1 MTFQPQDPDFEA
13 KVRASYDRQNFMK
26 HIGAA
31 MTEVRP
37 GYVVIE
43 LPVRPELTQHHGY
56 VHAGATT
63 AIADVAGGFAAATL
77 NPAGSSVL
85 TVEFKVSLVAPAG
98 GERLRA
104 VARVLKPGR
113 RITTCDVD
121 VFGVQADG
129 TAKICAKMLQ
139 TMMCIEARAEQDSA
153 SKASD

>member
-1 MTFQPQDPDFEA
+1 MTYQPRDPDFEA
-13 KVRASYDRQNFMK
+13 TVRRSFERQNFMK
-26 HIGAA
+26 HIGAE
-31 MTEVRP
+31 MTEVWP

-43 LPVRPELTQHHGY
+43 MPVRPEQTQHHGY

-63 AIADVAGGFAAATL
+63 SIADVAGGFAAATL
-77 NPAGSSVL
+77 NPPGSSVL

-129 TAKICAKMLQ
+129 SERICAKMLQ
-139 TMMCIEARAEQDSA
+139 TMMCVEGRAEQAPSRDDRS
-153 SKASD
+153 

>member
-1 MTFQPQDPDFEA
+1 MTYQPRDPDFETT
-13 KVRASYDRQNFMK
+13 VRRSFERQPFMK
-26 HIGAA
+26 HIGAE
-31 MTEVRP
+31 MTQVGP
-37 GYVVIE
+37 GHVVIE
-43 LPVRPELTQHHGY
+43 MPVRPELTQHHGY

-63 AIADVAGGFAAATL
+63 SIADVAGGFAAATL
-77 NPAGSSVL
+77 NPPGSSVL

-129 TAKICAKMLQ
+129 SERICAKMLQ
-139 TMMCIEARAEQDSA
+139 TMMCVEGRAEQAPSRDDQS
-153 SKASD
+153 

>member
-1 MTFQPQDPDFEA
+1 MMLVEPNSSPWIAAPPKTDIQMMTLNVGTSITPA
-13 KVRASYDRQNFMK
+13 TNSR
-26 HIGAA
+26 
-31 MTEVRP
+31 T
-37 GYVVIE
+37 
-43 LPVRPELTQHHGY
+43 VRPELTQHHGY

-63 AIADVAGGFAAATL
+63 TIADVAGGFAAATL